1 MLQKTWLLKYWAIL
15 IPLIQHRD
23 VPQEDLDGGSRS
35 TPYNWPSEGI
45 IEFKNVNF
53 RYREHLPLA
62 LKDLSMDTKARE
74 KVGIVGR
81 TGSGKSS
88 LFHVL
93 FR

>member
-1 MLQKTWLLKYWAIL
+1 MASKALRFGFVFTLY
-15 IPLIQHRD
+15 IQPRD